1 MVEKYHQKC
10 IHAVR
15 VVVWQTNALLGNFE
29 EVIWL
34 IGDGR
39 SGTTWAASLINH
51 DKMYREMFEPF
62 HPTLVKDTQFLLPHQ
77 YVRPH
82 ESNEQLKAIASRI
95 FSGTFA
101 HPRVD
106 AGNRALVY
114 KGLLVKDIFVNLFAC
129 WASAHFPRIKILLLI
144 RNPFAV
150 ALSKSK
156 RKDWFW
162 ATDPMALMNQPR
174 LYEDY
179 LHPFEELI
187 RKTIRKNDFI
197 LNQVLIWS
205 IIHYVPLRQFDRGR
219 IHVVF
224 YEEIHANPENEIS
237 RLCDAGLIKNPGQ
250 TGIDEDIIRRP
261 SKFAG
266 SESNIL
272 LGKSP
277 VTLWKDELSAR
288 QIDAGLRILQEF
300 GFDKLYDE
308 ASIPDRQALEAIFRQ
323 KV

>member
-1 MVEKYHQKC
+1 MVEKIHQRC
-10 IHAVR
+10 IHAAR
-15 VVVWQTNALLGNFE
+15 AVVWHANALCGKFKE
-29 EVIWL
+29 IIWL

-39 SGTTWAASLINH
+39 SGTTWVASLINQ
-51 DKMYREMFEPF
+51 DKKYREMFEPF
-62 HPTLVKDTQFLLPHQ
+62 HPILVKDTRFLSPHQ

-82 ESNEQLKAIASRI
+82 ESNQQLKAIASRI
-95 FSGTFA
+95 FSGRFA

-114 KGLLVKDIFVNLFAC
+114 NGLLVKDIFVNLFAY
-129 WASAHFPRIKILLLI
+129 WASVHFPRIKILLLI

-162 ATDPMALMNQPR
+162 ATDPMALMNQVG
-174 LYEDY
+174 LYDDH
-179 LHPFEELI
+179 LHPFEDLV
-187 RKTIRKNDFI
+187 RRTIRKNDFI

-224 YEEIHANPENEIS
+224 YEEIHANPQNEIAK
-237 RLCDAGLIKNPGQ
+237 LCDSGLIKYPGQ
-250 TGIDEDIIRRP
+250 TRLDEDIIHRP

-266 SESNIL
+266 AASNIL
-272 LGKSP
+272 LGNSP
-277 VTLWKDELSAR
+277 VTGWKDELSVR
-288 QIDAGLRILQEF
+288 QIDTGLRILQEF
-300 GFDKLYDE
+300 GFDKLYDD
-308 ASIPDRQALEAIFRQ
+308 SFTPDRRALKGIFRQ
-323 KV
+323 ND

>member
-1 MVEKYHQKC
+1 MYKKINQTC

-15 VVVWQTNALLGNFE
+15 SAVLHANAWLGNYS

-39 SGTTWAASLINH
+39 SGTTWVASLINH
-51 DKMYREMFEPF
+51 DKKYREMFEPF
-62 HPTLVKDTQFLLPHQ
+62 HPNLVKETQFLLPHQ
-77 YVRPH
+77 YVRPE
-82 ESNEQLKAIASRI
+82 ESNEQLKSIASRI
-95 FSGTFA
+95 FYGKFA

-106 AGNRALVY
+106 AGNRSLVY
-114 KGLLVKDIFVNLFAC
+114 NGLLVKDIFVNLLAY
-129 WASAHFPRIKILLLI
+129 WAAIHFPHIKILLLI

-162 ATDPMALMNQPR
+162 ATDPMALMNQVG

-179 LHPFEELI
+179 LYPFKEIIIE
-187 RKTIRKNDFI
+187 TIRKNDFI

-205 IIHYVPLRQFDRGR
+205 IIHYVPLHQFDQDRLY
-219 IHVVF
+219 VVF
-224 YEEIHANPENEIS
+224 YEDIHANPDNEIS
-237 RLCDAGLIKNPGQ
+237 RLYESGLHRTPGQ
-250 TGIDEDIIRRP
+250 SEIDAEIIHRP

-272 LGKSP
+272 HGNSP
-277 VTLWKDELSAR
+277 VTSWKKELPVQ

-300 GFDKLYDE
+300 GFDTLYDD
-308 ASIPDRQALEAIFRQ
+308 ACMPNRQALGAVFSQ
-323 KV
+323 KE